1 LADAFQTDGLAS
13 DVVIKQVKFYQLH
26 RYKGNILDL
35 FVSINKKKIE
45 QLCTLNVAME

>member
-35 FVSINKKKIE
+35 FVSINKKK
-45 QLCTLNVAME
+45 LNSYAL